1 MVASDEIEASWRTT
15 LGPGRSAA
23 DNVPVRLFN
32 HPTKPSPDRN
42 WGFVLFV
49 LFVLFVSKIDPD
61 RRLVNGLALIE
72 NNTFFA
78 TVFIPFI

>member
-49 LFVLFVSKIDPD
+49 SKIDPD